1 MLEVSKKVKDK
12 YKSYDIGGTITIKI
26 GDDVYTDTDLVSDS
40 LKITESICSKDVL
53 DFSCVEAN
61 KAVFQLA
68 KESGNIKD
76 LIDKNVYIFQTVEG
90 TEVPLGNYTVYE
102 AELDGDYFTTVTC
115 YDYTKKLID
124 TDISDWWNAE
134 LVFPLTVK
142 DLTIALCKKVGIL
155 YELPSF
161 WCNSEVPVSKNAYLD
176 DSKASDILGM
186 IQQVSACFF
195 SMSRTGKLKMVVH
208 DAEVSEIPYTHL
220 MEDATIADYSTPPIQ
235 AVQIRQ
241 SSDDIGASY
250 GTGNTYVIEDNIL
263 FNALTTA
270 ELEKACK
277 NIYDILKNV
286 SYVPFSATYKSLP
299 YVECGDY
306 IKITSF
312 KGNTTSF
319 WIFTRELSGN
329 GLVTD
334 TVAVSGKSDK
344 VITTKSSKKSIT
356 VLKRKMHEVTNTLDE
371 FRSDFEEVDTKITRV
386 SDQVQTNTSSIKQNA
401 DLIATKVS
409 TSTMNEYVD
418 NLQKQIDNN
427 IESWS
432 GKGEP
437 TVSNY
442 PASNWKTDS
451 EKAKHIGDIFYNE
464 KSFCYRFM
472 QSDDGSFH
480 WILLKDTDVTKA
492 LADSKEAIEK
502 ADNALKTKGRTYYLK
517 PHVFTVGQN
526 VICGTIVVGQNPTYP
541 DTPYKVGDLIVQ
553 GINDGVGRIYVCTRS
568 REDWEETNPSDWE
581 PSSSYL
587 TQNET
592 ETKIEQTKDSIL
604 LSVDSTLKS
613 YATTEQLNTSIELTK
628 ESITQSVSKTY
639 VTQKAFSE
647 KTGSIDGSIAATNDK
662 FKNYSTTTEM
672 QSAIKQ
678 TADEINLTVSKKVDG
693 DAIIAAINLSTE
705 QATIKAEKIGFVFGE
720 TGKQITFKSDNG
732 DGIAMEGNG
741 QIRIKSI
748 SKIVISNDNALTAP
762 VAGNLI
768 SMGAAVDGS
777 SGIATMSM
785 NNVFINASNGV
796 TLQSG
801 DTYVTTVVS
810 NSRHES
816 KESNGTYSSVTK
828 GANRLEFRVQKDSYS
843 RFWIENFEYNSGNIA
858 SDIYA
863 TSASDGCTTYWRN
876 FTYNNLSKVANSI
889 VLTSTSN
896 GGNGLRIYNYD
907 SSGNIKGKIWMN
919 QQNLGL
925 QYGNANSNPYM
936 YINGSSIG
944 IVQNG
949 KDPLW
954 TDSEGRL
961 HIYNGASSG
970 YACAC
975 VGVEGG
981 DGMHP
986 IGIGW
991 TGSHL
996 VAFVD
1001 GVNVGT
1007 LI

>member
-451 EKAKHIGDIFYNE
+451 EKAKHRGDIFYNE
-464 KSFCYRFM
+464 KSFCYSPFCFN
-472 QSDDGSFH
+472 SS
-480 WILLKDTDVTKA
+480 
-492 LADSKEAIEK
+492 
-502 ADNALKTKGRTYYLK
+502 
-517 PHVFTVGQN
+517 
-526 VICGTIVVGQNPTYP
+526 
-541 DTPYKVGDLIVQ
+541 
-553 GINDGVGRIYVCTRS
+553 RS
-568 REDWEETNPSDWE
+568 SW
-581 PSSSYL
+581 
-587 TQNET
+587 
-592 ETKIEQTKDSIL
+592 
-604 LSVDSTLKS
+604 
-613 YATTEQLNTSIELTK
+613 
-628 ESITQSVSKTY
+628 
-639 VTQKAFSE
+639 
-647 KTGSIDGSIAATNDK
+647 
-662 FKNYSTTTEM
+662 
-672 QSAIKQ
+672 
-678 TADEINLTVSKKVDG
+678 
-693 DAIIAAINLSTE
+693 
-705 QATIKAEKIGFVFGE
+705 
-720 TGKQITFKSDNG
+720 
-732 DGIAMEGNG
+732 
-741 QIRIKSI
+741 
-748 SKIVISNDNALTAP
+748 
-762 VAGNLI
+762 
-768 SMGAAVDGS
+768 
-777 SGIATMSM
+777 SGI
-785 NNVFINASNGV
+785 
-796 TLQSG
+796 
-801 DTYVTTVVS
+801 
-810 NSRHES
+810 
-816 KESNGTYSSVTK
+816 
-828 GANRLEFRVQKDSYS
+828 
-843 RFWIENFEYNSGNIA
+843 
-858 SDIYA
+858 
-863 TSASDGCTTYWRN
+863 C
-876 FTYNNLSKVANSI
+876 
-889 VLTSTSN
+889 
-896 GGNGLRIYNYD
+896 
-907 SSGNIKGKIWMN
+907 
-919 QQNLGL
+919 
-925 QYGNANSNPYM
+925 
-936 YINGSSIG
+936 
-944 IVQNG
+944 
-949 KDPLW
+949 
-954 TDSEGRL
+954 
-961 HIYNGASSG
+961 
-970 YACAC
+970 
-975 VGVEGG
+975 
-981 DGMHP
+981 
-986 IGIGW
+986 
-991 TGSHL
+991 
-996 VAFVD
+996 
-1001 GVNVGT
+1001 
-1007 LI
+1007 